1 MPDKEDEVTRLRSQ
15 VSELSSRLFELRM
28 RVVGLEL
35 DLAPAIRTA
44 EAARRAIGCTTDHG
58 PGKPECKND
67 ALHVHWRDMLASGD
81 PLFARV
87 ERTTDVVE
95 DLEWQ
100 LQEAKDQ
107 SRELDEEYETVKALW
122 REGKRKKEEMKKAKE
137 MKKVKAERA
146 KAEAE
151 SLEKLENS

>member
-1 MPDKEDEVTRLRSQ
+1 MPDTEDEVTRLRSQ
-15 VSELSSRLFELRM
+15 VSELRSRLFDLRM

-35 DLAPAIRTA
+35 DLATAIRTA

-67 ALHVHWRDMLASGD
+67 ALHVHWRDMLAAGD

-122 REGKRKKEEMKKAKE
+122 RERERVA
-137 MKKVKAERA
+137 KAERA

-151 SLEKLENS
+151 NLEKLENS